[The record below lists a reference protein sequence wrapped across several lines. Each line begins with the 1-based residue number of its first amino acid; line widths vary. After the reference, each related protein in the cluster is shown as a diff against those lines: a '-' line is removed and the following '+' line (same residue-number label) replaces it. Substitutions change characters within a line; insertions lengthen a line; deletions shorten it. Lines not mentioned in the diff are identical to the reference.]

1 MEELLAACN
10 EYARLTSRRVTY
22 EYALIKD
29 VNDSARHAEE
39 LAEKLRNTLCHVNL
53 IPVNKVEG
61 AGYDKSS
68 RERTEAF
75 RAILERKGIAVTVRR
90 ELGSDIM
97 AACGQLRR
105 DTMLGSGKV

>member
-29 VNDSARHAEE
+29 VNDAPHHAEE
-39 LAEKLRNTLCHVNL
+39 LAAKLKNTLSHVNL

-61 AGYDKSS
+61 TGYDKSS
-68 RERTEAF
+68 RERIETF
-75 RAILERKGIAVTVRR
+75 RSILERKGIAVTVRR

-105 DTMLGSGKV
+105 DTMMGSEKV